1 MTTGK
6 IRSRLRL
13 RALLD
18 DVGATVLSRPGRI
31 ATVAALTAV
40 GIGSAV
46 AVLGLAEVIWVS
58 VSDRFAAQRS
68 TFVTAQVVDSSVGLP
83 DDAAGRVEDID
94 GATAAVVLTELGQGY
109 VSAGAVTSQAP
120 VVRFAGNL
128 EVALDLSLPGQ
139 PTDGDK
145 RFAPGDGVF
154 VGSGVARDLSL
165 GPVSLG
171 PTVSVDGVPCPVL
184 GVITSSPEVPALL
197 TSVVIT
203 KSVEVALGDGSTTI
217 AVKVEAGY
225 ASSVERSVG
234 DALVPNRPDAIEGSA
249 VFDTSSL
256 GGQVDSDVRDLVV
269 VVAAVVLAGAVL
281 AGGLSA
287 YSSVTARRPE
297 IGLRRVMGARPVH
310 IFVLV
315 LSETC
320 LAGLL
325 GGFTG
330 GWAGAALVLGIRPA
344 GEPVFDP
351 RYLVAAPVLG
361 LTIGLISGLLPAVGA
376 TRISPSAAFRY
387 V

>member
-1 MTTGK
+1 MMTGT
-6 IRSRLRL
+6 IRSRLRI
-13 RALLD
+13 RAHLD
-18 DVGATVLSRPGRI
+18 DVGSTVLSRPGRI

-46 AVLGLAEVIWVS
+46 AVLGLAEATRVS

-68 TFVTAQVVDSSVGLP
+68 TFVTAQLVDTSVELP
-83 DDAAGRVEDID
+83 DDAAQRVEDIN
-94 GATAAVVLTELGQGY
+94 GATAAVVLTELGQRD
-109 VSAGAVTSQAP
+109 VSSGGFTSQAP
-120 VVRFAGNL
+120 VVRFAGSL
-128 EVALDLSLPGQ
+128 EAALDLNVPGQ
-139 PTDGDK
+139 PADADRSIVSGGG
-145 RFAPGDGVF
+145 AF

-165 GPVSLG
+165 GPVGLG
-171 PTVSVDGVPCPVL
+171 PTVSVDGIPCPVL

-197 TSVVIT
+197 TSVLVT
-203 KSVEVALGDGSTTI
+203 RSAEVALGGGSTTI
-217 AVKVEAGY
+217 AVQVDAGY
-225 ASSVERSVG
+225 ANSVARSVG
-234 DALVPNRPDAIEGSA
+234 DALVPNRPEAIEGSA

-287 YSSVTARRPE
+287 YSSVTSRRPE
-297 IGLRRVMGARPVH
+297 IGLRRVMGARPIH

-330 GWAGAALVLGIRPA
+330 GWAGAALVLSIRPA
-344 GEPVFDP
+344 GEPILDP

-361 LTIGLISGLLPAVGA
+361 LTIGLVSGFLPAIGA